1 MRAEEGDESV
11 KDYAVEGQQ
20 TLGKIKASQRSGS
33 RLGEVARR
41 FAKLWRG
48 DHGATENKPGTTG

>member
-11 KDYAVEGQQ
+11 KDYADEGKQ
-20 TLGKIKASQRSGS
+20 TMNRIKGLQRPGG
-33 RLGEVARR
+33 LVGDVARR

-48 DHGATENKPGTTG
+48 DHASRGGKHEG